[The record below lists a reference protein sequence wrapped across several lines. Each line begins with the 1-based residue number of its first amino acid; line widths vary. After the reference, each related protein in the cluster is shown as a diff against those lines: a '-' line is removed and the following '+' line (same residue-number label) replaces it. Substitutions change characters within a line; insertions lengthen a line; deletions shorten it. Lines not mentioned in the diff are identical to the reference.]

1 MMILLRLI
9 HIFCGAFWFGV
20 VVFTSVFLTPALAGD
35 AATMGRVMQGLGKRG
50 FVTVMVIVP
59 TLSVLSGLTLI
70 WVTSGGHLREYM
82 ATASGHT
89 FSMAGGL
96 AIVAFL
102 FGFAFVRPT
111 VDRAKA
117 VGGQMAAASDPAEKA
132 RLGEQM
138 AALQQRLKVGS
149 LTVLV
154 LLVLAVAGMSVARY
168 V

>member
-20 VVFTSVFLTPALAGD
+20 VLFTSLFLTPALAGD
-35 AATMGRVMQGLGKRG
+35 SPTMGKVMQGLGKRG

-70 WVTSGGHLREYM
+70 WVTSGGHMAEYM

-89 FSMAGGL
+89 FTMAGGL
-96 AIVAFL
+96 AILAYVI
-102 FGFAFVRPT
+102 GFIFVRPT

-117 VGGQMAAASDPAEKA
+117 VGGQLAAASDPAEKA
-132 RLGEQM
+132 RLGAQM
-138 AALQQRLKVGS
+138 GTLQGRLKIGS
-149 LTVLV
+149 MAVMI
-154 LLVLAVAGMSVARY
+154 LLILALAGMSIARY